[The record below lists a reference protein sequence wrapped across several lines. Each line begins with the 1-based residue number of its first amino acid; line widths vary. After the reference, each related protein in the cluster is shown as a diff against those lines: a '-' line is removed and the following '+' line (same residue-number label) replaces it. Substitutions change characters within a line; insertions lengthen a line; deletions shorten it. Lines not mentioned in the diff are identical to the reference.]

1 MQLFWMRACQT
12 GHHHARSSQPSLQL
26 KNMPESEHSLTPTD
40 VLRGSGLRATP
51 ARRAVIDVLR
61 TVHNH
66 MTVSEVIDAL
76 ADDGQK
82 FVQST
87 VYRVLS
93 DLGGVGLVA
102 ESRVSPGDTIFEW
115 ISQSNHHHLQC
126 TSCGRTLPLDDELVQ
141 GFISNVHER
150 HGFHVTAT
158 HLVLSGIEHN
168 CPEGD
173 S

>member
-1 MQLFWMRACQT
+1 
-12 GHHHARSSQPSLQL
+12 
-26 KNMPESEHSLTPTD
+26 MPESTESATD

-61 TVHNH
+61 ASHNH
-66 MTVSEVIDAL
+66 MTVSEVITAL
-76 ADDGQK
+76 AGDDSK
-82 FVQST
+82 FDQST

-102 ESRVSPGDTIFEW
+102 ESRLSPGDTVFEW

-141 GFISNVHER
+141 DFIASVHDR
-150 HGFHVTAT
+150 HGFHVNAT
-158 HLVLSGIEHN
+158 HLIISGIEHE
-168 CPEGD
+168 CFD
-173 S
+173 AQ

>member
-1 MQLFWMRACQT
+1 
-12 GHHHARSSQPSLQL
+12 
-26 KNMPESEHSLTPTD
+26 MPESNDSPNE

-61 TVHNH
+61 ESRNH
-66 MTVSEVIDAL
+66 MTVIEVIDAL
-76 ADDGQK
+76 ALDGSK
-82 FVQST
+82 FDQST

-102 ESRVSPGDTIFEW
+102 ESRLSPGDTVFEW

-141 GFISNVHER
+141 EFIAQVHER
-150 HGFHVTAT
+150 HGFHVNAT
-158 HLVLSGIEHN
+158 HLVLSGIEHD
-168 CPEGD
+168 CPAVD
-173 S
+173 HSN

>member
-1 MQLFWMRACQT
+1 
-12 GHHHARSSQPSLQL
+12 
-26 KNMPESEHSLTPTD
+26 MPEPNDSPNE

-61 TVHNH
+61 ATHNH
-66 MTVSEVIDAL
+66 MTVIEVIDAL
-76 ADDGQK
+76 ALGGSK
-82 FVQST
+82 FDQST

-102 ESRVSPGDTIFEW
+102 ESRLSPGDTVFEW

-141 GFISNVHER
+141 EFISQVHER
-150 HGFHVTAT
+150 HGFHVNAT
-158 HLVLSGIEHN
+158 HLVLSGIEHD
-168 CPEGD
+168 CPAAD
-173 S
+173 NPN

>member
-1 MQLFWMRACQT
+1 
-12 GHHHARSSQPSLQL
+12 
-26 KNMPESEHSLTPTD
+26 
-40 VLRGSGLRATP
+40 
-51 ARRAVIDVLR
+51 
-61 TVHNH
+61 

-76 ADDGQK
+76 ADDGQI

-141 GFISNVHER
+141 GFMSNVHER
-150 HGFHVTAT
+150 HGFHVNAT

>member
-1 MQLFWMRACQT
+1 
-12 GHHHARSSQPSLQL
+12 
-26 KNMPESEHSLTPTD
+26 MPESTESPTEL
-40 VLRGSGLRATP
+40 LRGSGLRATP

-61 TVHNH
+61 DTHKH
-66 MTVSEVIDAL
+66 MTVLEVIEAL
-76 ADDGQK
+76 AAQGSRFD
-82 FVQST
+82 QST

-102 ESRVSPGDTIFEW
+102 ESRLSPGDTVFEW

-141 GFISNVHER
+141 KFIDQVHER
-150 HGFHVTAT
+150 HGFHVNAT
-158 HLVLSGIEHN
+158 HLVLSGIEHD
-168 CPEGD
+168 CPAEN